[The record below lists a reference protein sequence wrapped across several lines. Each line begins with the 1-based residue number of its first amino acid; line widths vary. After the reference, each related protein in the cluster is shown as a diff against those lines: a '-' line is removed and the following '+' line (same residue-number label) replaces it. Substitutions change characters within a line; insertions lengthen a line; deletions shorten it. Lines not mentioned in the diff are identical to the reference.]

1 MIDLQLNQENNEIWQ
16 DTKQEIIGGKLGLLY
31 GNSTTNDLSVFT
43 GFQLLKRNLINL
55 DDGNFDS
62 IKFSM
67 ANFKIIDF
75 KSIKIS
81 KIEYL
86 HDQLK
91 NFPKMVMNYYSMEKF
106 LQIKNN

>member
-1 MIDLQLNQENNEIWQ
+1 MMAILIQLN
-16 DTKQEIIGGKLGLLY
+16 
-31 GNSTTNDLSVFT
+31 
-43 GFQLLKRNLINL
+43 
-55 DDGNFDS
+55 
-62 IKFSM
+62 FSM

-91 NFPKMVMNYYSMEKF
+91 ISLKMVMNYYSMEKF